1 MKEKTLRMSAG
12 NRVTV
17 KKKYIFL
24 PYYSYRLDFF
34 CTCLT
39 VVFEIRIRIL
49 KYTHEASMSIKRLS
63 FTIPLL

>member
-1 MKEKTLRMSAG
+1 MKEEPLRMSAG

-17 KKKYIFL
+17 KKNIFL

-34 CTCLT
+34 CTRLT

-49 KYTHEASMSIKRLS
+49 KYTHEASMSVKRLS
-63 FTIPLL
+63 FTMPLL

>member
-1 MKEKTLRMSAG
+1 MKEEPLRMSAG

-17 KKKYIFL
+17 KKNIFFAL
-24 PYYSYRLDFF
+24 LFLSSRF

-49 KYTHEASMSIKRLS
+49 KYTHEASMSVKRLS

>member
-1 MKEKTLRMSAG
+1 MKEEPLRMSAG

-17 KKKYIFL
+17 KKNIFL

-34 CTCLT
+34 RTCLT
-39 VVFEIRIRIL
+39 VVFEIRIL
-49 KYTHEASMSIKRLS
+49 KYTHEASMSVKRLS

>member
-1 MKEKTLRMSAG
+1 MKEEPLRMSAG

-17 KKKYIFL
+17 KKNIFL

-34 CTCLT
+34 RTCLT

-49 KYTHEASMSIKRLS
+49 KYTHEARMSVKRLS

>member
-1 MKEKTLRMSAG
+1 MKEEPLRMSAG

-17 KKKYIFL
+17 KKNIFL

-49 KYTHEASMSIKRLS
+49 KYTHEASMSVKRLS